1 MSLHEWSWDCLR
13 IISFLTILNIEIM
26 NLSFFWLTFWLQ
38 MFCILTSPNSIEYI
52 EYFYIMSYII
62 FVYICIC
69 RIDIYIWVYCLC
81 IYIYKYPCFG
91 YSLVVESVSNSGFLF
106 LFSGTSL
113 AQFLLDMCGWWI
125 VAPCVLRMFS
135 LSDKIGMW
143 FVLQQKSLSS
153 RNWGS
158 LC

>member
-1 MSLHEWSWDCLR
+1 MKLR
-13 IISFLTILNIEIM
+13 LFEKYFIPNYPQHWNLWISP
-26 NLSFFWLTFWLQ
+26 SFALTFWFQ

-81 IYIYKYPCFG
+81 IYIYILISLFRIFSRCRKCFKLRIFI
-91 YSLVVESVSNSGFLF
+91 S
-106 LFSGTSL
+106 FSGTSL

-143 FVLQQKSLSS
+143 FVLQKKSLSS